1 MFVIKDKS
9 QVSPQILGSQNKSSN
24 QGKVERG
31 RVKDSLGSAKM
42 KYFSFRMFNNKAKT
56 V

>member
-9 QVSPQILGSQNKSSN
+9 QVSLQVLGSQNRSSN
-24 QGKVERG
+24 QGKVKRG
-31 RVKDSLGSAKM
+31 RVKDTLGLAKM
-42 KYFSFRMFNNKAKT
+42 KYFSFRMFTDESET